1 MSRRSSS
8 EDAVPDV
15 WTALLFASVAAISV
29 GIILLLLELN
39 SYDNKTSSTGRSQA
53 EAAAIC

>member
-15 WTALLFASVAAISV
+15 YTALLFASVAAIAV
-29 GIILLLLELN
+29 GIFLLFMEMRAYNNAL
-39 SYDNKTSSTGRSQA
+39 G
-53 EAAAIC
+53 

>member
-15 WTALLFASVAAISV
+15 YTALLFASVAAISV
-29 GIILLLLELN
+29 GIFLLFMEMRAYNNML
-39 SYDNKTSSTGRSQA
+39 G
-53 EAAAIC
+53 